1 MGLFDDS
8 RIRARRS
15 SRVNPLEN
23 DDAFI
28 GAGIRAAL
36 ALFRGIHVNS
46 AHSGGEHVSMASLRT
61 AQVLKHLSASVF
73 VRAGCRG
80 LAVRATTTQ
89 PVDTSKG
96 RVVAQSALSFQYQ
109 LRRNIR
115 KLKEALNDPETK
127 LEVTAA
133 DKDACVAEMAA
144 FAKRCGIS
152 VTETWLREKVPIADS
167 YTLGELASLVED
179 TSLN

>member
-1 MGLFDDS
+1 
-8 RIRARRS
+8 
-15 SRVNPLEN
+15 
-23 DDAFI
+23 
-28 GAGIRAAL
+28 
-36 ALFRGIHVNS
+36 
-46 AHSGGEHVSMASLRT
+46 MASLRT

-167 YTLGELASLVED
+167 YTLGELHRLLK
-179 TSLN
+179 TPL